1 MNLNDLAESKYVSII
16 SGKMSL
22 NSYEQFKSDMDDLPD
37 EILIDDDL
45 STDKEFKI
53 LVIITLK
60 ENEDKISSLL
70 RKLEFERFDLTGIT
84 GKPEEVIKKSESR
97 LNEIEKEKESI
108 SNDLAVISDEWLNEL
123 LVLKEQ
129 LEIEKQRSEIF

>member
-1 MNLNDLAESKYVSII
+1 MMI
-16 SGKMSL
+16 
-22 NSYEQFKSDMDDLPD
+22 
-37 EILIDDDL
+37 

-70 RKLEFERFDLTGIT
+70 RKLEFERFELTGIS
-84 GKPEEVIKKSESR
+84 GKPEEVIKNSESR
-97 LNEIEKEKESI
+97 LESIEKEKESI
-108 SNDLAVISDEWLNEL
+108 LNDLAVISDEWHNEL

-129 LEIEKQRSEIF
+129 LEIEKQRSEIFSSFGETEKTVMFEGWVTAKNLEKTLGRY